1 MLYDAR
7 APAVKKH
14 MKVKVGFILQ
24 HISCLLI
31 SVQRIELFSECAKK
45 SPSGYI
51 RLLIYFRITQ
61 ERVEHNIGR

>member
-7 APAVKKH
+7 APTVKKH

-31 SVQRIELFSECAKK
+31 SVQSIELFSECAKK
-45 SPSGYI
+45 V
-51 RLLIYFRITQ
+51 LQDTH
-61 ERVEHNIGR
+61 VC